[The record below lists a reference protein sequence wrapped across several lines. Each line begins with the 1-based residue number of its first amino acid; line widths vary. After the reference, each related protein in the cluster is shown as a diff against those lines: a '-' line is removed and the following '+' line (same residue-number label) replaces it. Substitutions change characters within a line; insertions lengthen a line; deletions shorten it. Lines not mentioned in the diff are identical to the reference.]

1 MTMQCDNCKG
11 EGLVGSGDKPW
22 LKEGAIVT
30 CPICTGVGELSPE
43 ESLPIKILTGN
54 EIVDNS
60 ETSEGT
66 LADDSQ
72 EPEGKIPGELADP
85 NIEIPGPNE
94 PVE

>member
-1 MTMQCDNCKG
+1 MG
-11 EGLVGSGDKPW
+11 VEPFLVAS
-22 LKEGAIVT
+22 
-30 CPICTGVGELSPE
+30 
-43 ESLPIKILTGN
+43 SLVLASAQRLRRKILTGN